1 VHEDSRARGSSSG
14 VPERRRALTPEI
26 QRLEVNAQLQRKL
39 AERAEADKQIAELQ
53 YQQRLNAGP
62 QTVSASDSFLSKRD
76 AIWIF
81 VVLAMIGAGFWA
93 QGSTSPAHRR
103 ASFGYYAE

>member
-1 VHEDSRARGSSSG
+1 V
-14 VPERRRALTPEI
+14 TPEI
-26 QRLEVNAQLQRKL
+26 QRLEVAAQLQRKL

-62 QTVSASDSFLSKRD
+62 QTVGAPAAFLSRRD
-76 AIWIF
+76 AVWIM

-93 QGSTSPAHRR
+93 QSPTNARHRR
-103 ASFGYYAE
+103 ASVMSGPSYYNDN

>member
-1 VHEDSRARGSSSG
+1 M
-14 VPERRRALTPEI
+14 TPEI

-53 YQQRLNAGP
+53 YQQHLNAGP
-62 QTVSASDSFLSKRD
+62 QPVVAPGAFLSKRD
-76 AIWIF
+76 AVWII

-93 QGSTSPAHRR
+93 QGSNPAHRR
-103 ASFGYYAE
+103 ASLGQYYQSDE

>member
-1 VHEDSRARGSSSG
+1 V
-14 VPERRRALTPEI
+14 TPEI

-62 QTVSASDSFLSKRD
+62 QTVGAPEGLLSKRD
-76 AIWIF
+76 AVWIM

-93 QGSTSPAHRR
+93 QGSTNPAHRR
-103 ASFGYYAE
+103 ASIGQHYYADE